1 MKSSGAGSA
10 SGESLRWQGR
20 TIAQAKRT
28 ENPLPSRHGEC
39 QITIGRS
46 VFVALFR
53 SCPQTLS
60 IIVIK
65 SREDINMVTLL
76 RAWQVKQL
84 LLITIG
90 VVITTLI
97 CSACS
102 SVSTVTVTVTVT
114 PSPRATATSIPIP
127 TATLVPTATGCSF
140 SNSGEQLTDIPLP
153 PGTIVGPSN
162 AASQQVFIALCTPN
176 GTQTSINAFMTSH
189 LPNDGWHLFNPSK
202 DFTGCALLNPS
213 HNSIWAKDSAHAG
226 STLTWTIGPLPSWMM
241 NECTN
246 YEPPPSS

>member
-1 MKSSGAGSA
+1 
-10 SGESLRWQGR
+10 
-20 TIAQAKRT
+20 
-28 ENPLPSRHGEC
+28 
-39 QITIGRS
+39 
-46 VFVALFR
+46 
-53 SCPQTLS
+53 
-60 IIVIK
+60 
-65 SREDINMVTLL
+65 MVTLL

-102 SVSTVTVTVTVT
+102 SVSTVTVTVTVI
-114 PSPRATATSIPIP
+114 PSPRATATSTPIP
-127 TATLVPTATGCSF
+127 TATLVPTVPTAIACPAG
-140 SNSGEQLTDIPLP
+140 SGGPPPPSGVPLP
-153 PGTIVGPSN
+153 PGTVVTGLN
-162 AASQQVFIALCTPN
+162 AASQQVFYALCTPG
-176 GTQTSINAFMTSH
+176 GTQDSIDIFLTTH
-189 LPNDGWHLFNPSK
+189 LPSEGWHLFNPSK